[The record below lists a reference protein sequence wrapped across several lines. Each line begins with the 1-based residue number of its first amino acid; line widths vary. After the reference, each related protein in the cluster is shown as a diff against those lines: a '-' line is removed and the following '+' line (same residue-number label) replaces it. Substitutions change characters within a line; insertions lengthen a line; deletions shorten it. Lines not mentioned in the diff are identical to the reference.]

1 MNEDYG
7 QFIHYEILPLETKG
21 LCGFIYTQVSDV
33 EDEVNGI
40 LTYDRKVVKIRTKIW

>member
-1 MNEDYG
+1 MKIMFDDKKIIEYVVMNPSG
-7 QFIHYEILPLETKG
+7 NITIL
-21 LCGFIYTQVSDV
+21 VMSDV